1 MNNNQGM
8 NNNQTINNVNS
19 VPVGQQVTST
29 GVSNT
34 TTVATQTVVN
44 QQPVSTA
51 TPVATSNPLENTNAS
66 QVVQPKVKTKKPYL
80 TVLLL
85 LVISGLCFTI
95 YYINNLHQQEIDKL
109 NYECTPVSTTGETKE
124 LDLTSTIVQDLY
136 SKVKTNIRED
146 LANIELN
153 DEMKLYLA
161 YRQVPTGKVYS
172 SNCNYYNDTKMY
184 GYSCQESLE
193 FTPTAFNEED
203 LLIEVKKL
211 FGETTILNHD
221 DIQLGNS
228 CIGGYQ
234 YIADRGEYV
243 EGECSQLATTTFKVD
258 KTLEK
263 ATSTE
268 STIVLYE
275 KVKYYGAEGKELP
288 EKLVS
293 GTYKY
298 TFRLDS
304 NYNYAYISKELNS

>member
-1 MNNNQGM
+1 MNNNQSM
-8 NNNQTINNVNS
+8 NNQTMNNVNS
-19 VPVGQQVTST
+19 ATVGQQQVVSGVTNSA
-29 GVSNT
+29 
-34 TTVATQTVVN
+34 VATQTAPVS
-44 QQPVSTA
+44 QQPVSTTVSV
-51 TPVATSNPLENTNAS
+51 TPSNTGVVANTN
-66 QVVQPKVKTKKPYL
+66 QVVKPKVKAKKPYL

-109 NYECTPVSTTGETKE
+109 NYECTPVSTSGETKE

-161 YRQVPTGKVYS
+161 YRQVPTSKIYS

-184 GYSCQESLE
+184 GYSCQEALE
-193 FTPTAFNEED
+193 FTPTAFNEDD

-211 FGETTILNHD
+211 FGETTVLNHD

-304 NYNYAYISKELNS
+304 NYNYAYISKELSS

>member
-1 MNNNQGM
+1 MNNNQSM
-8 NNNQTINNVNS
+8 NNNQTTNNVNS
-19 VPVGQQVTST
+19 VPAGQQVTTT

-34 TTVATQTVVN
+34 TTVATQAIVN

-51 TPVATSNPLENTNAS
+51 TPVVSNHLENTNAS
-66 QVVQPKVKTKKPYL
+66 QVVQPKVKTRKPYL
-80 TVLLL
+80 TILLL

-95 YYINNLHQQEIDKL
+95 YYINDLHQQEIDKL

-124 LDLTSTIVQDLY
+124 LDLNSTIVQDLY

-193 FTPTAFNEED
+193 FTPTAFNEDD
-203 LLIEVKKL
+203 LLIEVKNL
-211 FGETTILNHD
+211 FGETTVLSHD

-243 EGECSQLATTTFKVD
+243 EGECSQLSTTTFKAD